1 MREIKPSL
9 VMALAILAAATFG
22 RTLSSDPEW
31 RSLSAK
37 GADVALEE
45 LTLSVELRDQTAE
58 GAALAGAVDVTF
70 KSDYFSLN

>member
-37 GADVALEE
+37 GADVALAP
-45 LTLSVELRDQTAE
+45 LPVE
-58 GAALAGAVDVTF
+58 
-70 KSDYFSLN
+70 